1 MIKVSPS
8 WACWC
13 QKKNIVLLN
22 HLITRLVLN
31 IRLLWLSIHIT
42 LDHLEFSLV
51 HLPASNPGGCCCPL
65 HYWAPGGDFSYGR
78 HSFSCGCCVLRGW
91 NRVGAR
97 KCLFIH
103 HPRAGRT
110 SRNHPPFP
118 SEALTAAPLHKDLCM
133 WNCCICNTYSTS
145 YYSWLQCFPCSL
157 FSHVKPL
164 EQGPWLMYVI
174 VLVLGQSLL

>member
-110 SRNHPPFP
+110 SRNPLPPPLVRRSLQPLCTKTSVCRIAAYATHIAHCITAGCNVSHVVCFP
-118 SEALTAAPLHKDLCM
+118 TWSPWNRDRDLCM
-133 WNCCICNTYSTS
+133 LSS
-145 YYSWLQCFPCSL
+145 
-157 FSHVKPL
+157 
-164 EQGPWLMYVI
+164 
-174 VLVLGQSLL
+174 